1 MCAFKRTT
9 GNHPQN
15 HLRTLL
21 ATLALPALLWTGGCS
36 GGIHDVTSSPGSA
49 SSELLVERPKELRPE
64 AGHVAPPAGGT
75 TVVSRD
81 SSVAVVS
88 EPVLSQLLIVD
99 LKTKAVTK
107 RIELRPGDNPGRC
120 VEGAVAGEFFCVL
133 RTGSAVVRIRAQ
145 QEPWVPLQRVFVC
158 AEPRGIAFAQTDQT
172 LRVACD
178 GGELVTMQTQRGALL
193 ATFSQQL
200 EAGLDDVLLMTGA
213 APESE
218 VWVSRKRRAKVF
230 RLSRTSGKLLGTT
243 EPPSDSRTAAT
254 TAARLLRDPR
264 TGGAFLLHEVGS
276 LLPLLSWGGG
286 CVNCDPSLRAV
297 DPKGEMSPNPL
308 KLVGASPLG
317 GNERLTVPLDMAIR
331 GDSVAVVAAGNRPLS
346 GGSDRRSTVW
356 LGDRTK
362 LSIPIS
368 LDKSAMPIAVAAT
381 QDRFVVQTIGRSSLW
396 LVSDSQR
403 SEEIVLDP
411 RPQSIR
417 GVELY
422 YGSNAAIGLACA
434 SCHPGGQDDGN
445 VWEVR
450 LGRDEFRG
458 RSMNLLGTLE
468 GRSAYRHGGKFSS
481 LQTLVDSDLK
491 SINQERSIPDSAS
504 LTAWLLA
511 LKAPWVMAPASDA
524 TQIAHGK
531 ALFEASCASCH
542 GTDKPTSHKVSL
554 SKGEPELVSPLLTD
568 LNNRAPYLHDGCATT
583 LDMVFD
589 GTCPLAGDVHR
600 LPNSNTVERSRLQAL
615 RAYLTRR

>member
-21 ATLALPALLWTGGCS
+21 ATLALPALLWTGCS
-36 GGIHDVTSSPGSA
+36 GGIHDVAGSPSSA
-49 SSELLVERPKELRPE
+49 SSDLLVERPKELRPE
-64 AGHVAPPAGGT
+64 AGHVQPPAGGT

-88 EPVLSQLLIVD
+88 EPVLSQLLMVD

-120 VEGAVAGEFFCVL
+120 VEGAIAGEFFCVL
-133 RTGSAVVRIRAQ
+133 RTGSAVVRVRAQ
-145 QEPWVPLQRVFVC
+145 QASWVPLQRAFVC

-178 GGELVTMQTQRGALL
+178 GGELVTMQTQRGALQV
-193 ATFSQQL
+193 TRSQQL

-218 VWVSRKRRAKVF
+218 IWVSRKRRAKIF
-230 RLSRTSGKLLGTT
+230 RLSRTSGELLGTT
-243 EPPSDSRTAAT
+243 EPPSDSRAAAT
-254 TAARLLRDPR
+254 TAARLLRDPS

-286 CVNCDPSLRAV
+286 CVNCDPSLRAM
-297 DPKGEMSPNPL
+297 DLKGNLSPSPL
-308 KLVGASPLG
+308 KLVGASPRG
-317 GNERLTVPLDMAIR
+317 GNERLSVPLDMAIR

-346 GGSDRRSTVW
+346 GGSDGRSTVW
-356 LGDRTK
+356 LGDRSK
-362 LSIPIS
+362 LTTPIS
-368 LDKSAMPIAVAAT
+368 LPREAMAIAVAAT
-381 QDRFVVQTIGRSSLW
+381 KDRFVVQTIGRSSLW
-396 LVSDSQR
+396 LVSDSQP

-422 YGSNAAIGLACA
+422 YGSNASIGLACA

-468 GRSAYRHGGKFSS
+468 GRTAYRHGGKFSS

-524 TQIAHGK
+524 EQLAQGK
-531 ALFEASCASCH
+531 ALYDATCASCH

-554 SKGEPELVSPLLTD
+554 VEGEPPLVSPLLTD

-589 GTCPLAGDVHR
+589 GSCPLAGTVHR
-600 LPNSNTVERSRLQAL
+600 LPNTNTIERSRLQAL
-615 RAYLTRR
+615 QTYLVRR

>member
-1 MCAFKRTT
+1 
-9 GNHPQN
+9 
-15 HLRTLL
+15 
-21 ATLALPALLWTGGCS
+21 
-36 GGIHDVTSSPGSA
+36 
-49 SSELLVERPKELRPE
+49 
-64 AGHVAPPAGGT
+64 
-75 TVVSRD
+75 
-81 SSVAVVS
+81 
-88 EPVLSQLLIVD
+88 
-99 LKTKAVTK
+99 
-107 RIELRPGDNPGRC
+107 
-120 VEGAVAGEFFCVL
+120 
-133 RTGSAVVRIRAQ
+133 
-145 QEPWVPLQRVFVC
+145 
-158 AEPRGIAFAQTDQT
+158 
-172 LRVACD
+172 
-178 GGELVTMQTQRGALL
+178 
-193 ATFSQQL
+193 
-200 EAGLDDVLLMTGA
+200 
-213 APESE
+213 
-218 VWVSRKRRAKVF
+218 
-230 RLSRTSGKLLGTT
+230 
-243 EPPSDSRTAAT
+243 
-254 TAARLLRDPR
+254 
-264 TGGAFLLHEVGS
+264 
-276 LLPLLSWGGG
+276 
-286 CVNCDPSLRAV
+286 
-297 DPKGEMSPNPL
+297 MSPSPL

-368 LDKSAMPIAVAAT
+368 LDKNAMPIAVAAT

-396 LVSDSQR
+396 LVSDSQP
-403 SEEIVLDP
+403 SEEIMLDS
-411 RPQSIR
+411 RPQNIR
-417 GVELY
+417 GVELFY
-422 YGSNAAIGLACA
+422 ASDPSIGLACA
-434 SCHPGGQDDGN
+434 SCHPDGKDDGHK
-445 VWEVR
+445 WQLKISPTDR
-450 LGRDEFRG
+450 FHSRTL
-458 RSMNLLGTLE
+458 SLLGTLE
-468 GRSAYRHGGKFSS
+468 DRTVFRRTGTFPS
-481 LQTLVDSDLK
+481 LLALVKSDLASLSPGK
-491 SINQERSIPDSAS
+491 PVEDADSAS